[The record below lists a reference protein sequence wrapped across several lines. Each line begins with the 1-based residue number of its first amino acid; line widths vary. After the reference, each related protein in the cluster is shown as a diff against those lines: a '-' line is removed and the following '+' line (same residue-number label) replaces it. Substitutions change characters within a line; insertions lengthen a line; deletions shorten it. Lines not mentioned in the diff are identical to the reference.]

1 MRLQILPFCAALA
14 LFAACDNIDE
24 NDRYIDVEPV
34 TIGHSVLVEEFS
46 GQLCVNCPEASEY
59 LESLQENYGADTV
72 IVVSIHAGESKNLA
86 IGKEQGEAMGYE
98 GLATDFGEQLF
109 SNYGLSSE
117 PNAVIDRIT
126 DVIPKE
132 QWLTEIV
139 NALARE
145 TTVSLSL
152 STSYDESARE
162 LTVNV
167 LGSSTQDFSG
177 NVNVWLTEDS
187 IVGLQRL
194 SSGYVYD
201 HVFNNIFRYSATP
214 IEGEAVAIAYDA
226 GEQVIYTATMT
237 LEETW
242 RPEKMSVV
250 AFVDNSSGVAQTT
263 RASVLPS
270 VEGGAE

>member
-1 MRLQILPFCAALA
+1 MA
-14 LFAACDNIDE
+14 FAVASVFFMSCDKVDLSG
-24 NDRYIDVEPV
+24 RYIPVEPAV
-34 TIGHSVLVEEFS
+34 TARSVLVEEFS

-59 LESLQENYGADTV
+59 LETLQETYGADTV
-72 IVVSIHAGESKNLA
+72 IVVSIHAGESMNLA
-86 IGKEQGEAMGYE
+86 IGKELGEAMGYE

-109 SNYGLSSE
+109 SNYGLTSE
-117 PNAVIDRIT
+117 PNAVIDRNSGVLGR
-126 DVIPKE
+126 DS
-132 QWLTEIV
+132 WLTAIV
-139 NALARE
+139 SALSRE